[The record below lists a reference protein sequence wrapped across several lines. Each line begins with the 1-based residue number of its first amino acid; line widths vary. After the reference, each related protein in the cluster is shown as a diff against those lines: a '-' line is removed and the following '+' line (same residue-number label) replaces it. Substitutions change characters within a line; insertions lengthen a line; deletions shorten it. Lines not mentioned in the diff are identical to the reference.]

1 MKAMTSRR
9 YGGPEVLRLEAVES
23 SDPGP
28 NQLRIRVRASSVN
41 AVDWHFLRGKPVL
54 VRLEYGLLRPK
65 NTILGYDYAGT
76 VDAVG
81 DGVTRFR
88 PGDEVFGG
96 TDGFSLGAFAEYLI
110 VSEHGFVAR
119 KPGNVTVEQAAA
131 VPGAAVAALIGLRE
145 RGGLKPGQNV
155 LINGTSG
162 GVGTFAVQIAKAF
175 GARVTGVCST
185 RNVEM
190 VRRLGA
196 DRVVDY
202 ARTDFTR
209 TGESCDLLLDNV
221 GNRAVGDMLRTVL
234 PGGTV
239 VIVGFTNMR
248 LMLDQSIRGP
258 AAAKARRIHWS
269 NPSSEVP
276 GPEHADML
284 AQLLEGGRMVPEIET
299 MYPLEELPT
308 AMRRFETDHARSKI
322 VITV

>member
-41 AVDWHFLRGKPVL
+41 AVDGHFLRGKPVL

-119 KPGNVTVEQAAA
+119 KPGNYCRKY
-131 VPGAAVAALIGLRE
+131 GI
-145 RGGLKPGQNV
+145 
-155 LINGTSG
+155 
-162 GVGTFAVQIAKAF
+162 
-175 GARVTGVCST
+175 
-185 RNVEM
+185 
-190 VRRLGA
+190 
-196 DRVVDY
+196 
-202 ARTDFTR
+202 
-209 TGESCDLLLDNV
+209 
-221 GNRAVGDMLRTVL
+221 
-234 PGGTV
+234 
-239 VIVGFTNMR
+239 
-248 LMLDQSIRGP
+248 
-258 AAAKARRIHWS
+258 
-269 NPSSEVP
+269 
-276 GPEHADML
+276 
-284 AQLLEGGRMVPEIET
+284 
-299 MYPLEELPT
+299 
-308 AMRRFETDHARSKI
+308 
-322 VITV
+322 